1 MIFIN
6 RMIRAA
12 MLDSRVYEEVEADYT
27 ATLPAMLVVLL
38 SSIAGALAPG
48 SGLEDTSAPMAIVLV
63 SFFGIV
69 SWAVWAGVTYVIGAK
84 LLPEPTTEANW
95 GQLAR
100 TTGFAQAP
108 GLLGILGVISFLT
121 PIVSTVVGIW
131 GLVAM
136 VIAVRQALDYTSTI
150 RAVAVVVLAFIP
162 SVLISL
168 LVIVPVAGIL
178 GLT

>member
-1 MIFIN
+1 
-6 RMIRAA
+6 
-12 MLDSRVYEEVEADYT
+12 
-27 ATLPAMLVVLL
+27 
-38 SSIAGALAPG
+38 
-48 SGLEDTSAPMAIVLV
+48 MAIILAA
-63 SFFGIV
+63 FFGIV

-108 GLLGILGVISFLT
+108 GLLGIIGVLSGV
-121 PIVSTVVGIW
+121 VSLVIGIW
-131 GLVAM
+131 GIVAM

-162 SVLISL
+162 SIVISL
-168 LVIVPVAGIL
+168 FVIVPVAGIL
-178 GLT
+178 GLASN

>member
-6 RMIRAA
+6 RIIRAA

-38 SSIAGALAPG
+38 SSISGAFAPG
-48 SGLEDTSAPMAIVLV
+48 SGLDDTSAPMAIILAA
-63 SFFGIV
+63 FFGIV

-108 GLLGILGVISFLT
+108 GLLGIIGVLSGV
-121 PIVSTVVGIW
+121 VSLIIGIW
-131 GLVAM
+131 GIVAM

-162 SVLISL
+162 SVVISL
-168 LVIVPVAGIL
+168 FVIVPVAGIL
-178 GLT
+178 GLASN

>member
-38 SSIAGALAPG
+38 SSISGAFAPG
-48 SGLEDTSAPMAIVLV
+48 SGLDDTSAPMAIILAA
-63 SFFGIV
+63 FFGIV

-108 GLLGILGVISFLT
+108 GLLGIIGVLSGV
-121 PIVSTVVGIW
+121 VSLIIGIW
-131 GLVAM
+131 GIVAM
-136 VIAVRQALDYTSTI
+136 VIAVRQAPDYTSTI

-162 SVLISL
+162 SVVISL
-168 LVIVPVAGIL
+168 FVIVPVAGIL
-178 GLT
+178 GLGSN

>member
-38 SSIAGALAPG
+38 SSISGAFAPG
-48 SGLEDTSAPMAIVLV
+48 SGLDDTSAPMAIILAA
-63 SFFGIV
+63 FFGIV

-108 GLLGILGVISFLT
+108 GLLGIIGVLSGV
-121 PIVSTVVGIW
+121 VSLIIGIW
-131 GLVAM
+131 GIVAM

-162 SVLISL
+162 SVVISL
-168 LVIVPVAGIL
+168 FVIVPVAGIL
-178 GLT
+178 GLGSN

>member
-1 MIFIN
+1 
-6 RMIRAA
+6 MIRAA

-38 SSIAGALAPG
+38 SSISGAFAPG
-48 SGLEDTSAPMAIVLV
+48 SGLDDTSAPMAIILAA
-63 SFFGIV
+63 FFGIV

-108 GLLGILGVISFLT
+108 GLLGIIGVLSGV
-121 PIVSTVVGIW
+121 VSLIIGIW
-131 GLVAM
+131 GIVAM

-162 SVLISL
+162 SVVISL
-168 LVIVPVAGIL
+168 FVIVPVAGIL
-178 GLT
+178 GLGSN

>member
-38 SSIAGALAPG
+38 SSISGAFAPG
-48 SGLEDTSAPMAIVLV
+48 SGLDDTSAPMAIILAA
-63 SFFGIV
+63 FFGIV

-108 GLLGILGVISFLT
+108 GLLGIIGVLSGV
-121 PIVSTVVGIW
+121 VSLIIGIW
-131 GLVAM
+131 GIVAM

-162 SVLISL
+162 SIVISL
-168 LVIVPVAGIL
+168 FVIVPVAGIL
-178 GLT
+178 GLGSN

>member
-6 RMIRAA
+6 RIIRSA
-12 MLDSRVYEEVEADYT
+12 MLDSRVYEEVESDYT

-38 SSIAGALAPG
+38 SSISGALAPG
-48 SGLEDTSAPMAIVLV
+48 SGLEDSSAPMAIILAA
-63 SFFGIV
+63 FFGIV

-108 GLLGILGVISFLT
+108 GLLAIIGVLSGV
-121 PIVSTVVGIW
+121 VSLVIGIW
-131 GLVAM
+131 GIVAM
-136 VIAVRQALDYTSTI
+136 VIAVRQALDYTSTM

-162 SVLISL
+162 SVVISL
-168 LVIVPVAGIL
+168 FVIVPVAGIL
-178 GLT
+178 GLGSN